1 MPDSPDTTIPSGGKR
16 AAASSQPTGA
26 LRWPPPHLRLSPRE
40 RVQILGRIL
49 RLALQGRAGDNL
61 DHREADLVAM
71 ATLAADLLDAIECL
85 GPCEPAPDER
95 DGAV

>member
-1 MPDSPDTTIPSGGKR
+1 MPDSPDTTIPSGGKPT
-16 AAASSQPTGA
+16 ASFQPPGA

-40 RVQILGRIL
+40 RVQLLGRIL
-49 RLALQGRAGDNL
+49 RLALQGHAGENL

-71 ATLAADLLDAIECL
+71 ATLAADLLDAIEYL
-85 GPCEPAPDER
+85 GPCEPAPDEL

>member
-1 MPDSPDTTIPSGGKR
+1 MPTDVLSPIPPGDKP
-16 AAASSQPTGA
+16 AAASFQPA
-26 LRWPPPHLRLSPRE
+26 RSLEWPPPHLRLSPRE

-49 RLALQGRAGDNL
+49 RLALQGHAGDNL

-85 GPCEPAPDER
+85 GRDDEPAASAR
-95 DGAV
+95 